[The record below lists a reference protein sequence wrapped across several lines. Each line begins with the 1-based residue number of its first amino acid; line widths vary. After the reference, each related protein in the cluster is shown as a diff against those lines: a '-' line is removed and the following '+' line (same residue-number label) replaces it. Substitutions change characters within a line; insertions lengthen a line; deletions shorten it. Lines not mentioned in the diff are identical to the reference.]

1 MDKDIT
7 RQCVLF
13 PELFGKALTVKFD
26 QRDGSSDGGAI
37 LLKAADRRLGLS
49 ERLAGCIKDRRQPG
63 KIEHTVHEVLN
74 QRLYAIACGYS
85 DCNDAARLASD
96 PVHRLLSRGDTSA
109 EAMLASQP
117 TLSRFENAVDRGS
130 LYRMGLALAESVI
143 ERHRKRLGR
152 RKVKHVRIDL
162 DPTDDPTH
170 GAQQLTFFN
179 GHYDSWCYLPVA
191 GFLTFNHEPEQYLFA
206 YVLRAGNAPAKQG
219 AIGILERVI
228 ERLREHFPRV
238 RILVRLDGGFAGPEL
253 LDFLEQAAVDYIVG
267 LAENKVLTRRAKR
280 LMGKARRASRRAGR
294 TAHVYGETRYAAK
307 SWKNRKRRVLIK
319 AEVVRLAGRTPRDNP
334 RFLVTNLKGS
344 PRRLYEKIYCGRGE
358 IENRIKELHH
368 GLEIDRTSCTSFLAN
383 QLRVLLTAAAYVLMQ
398 EVRLAAKGTSC
409 ERAQVSTL
417 RDRLIKLGAWI
428 ETSVRRIVVHLPKS
442 APHRCEWQRIARSL
456 GAVPA

>member
-1 MDKDIT
+1 MRDDIT
-7 RQCVLF
+7 RQSVLF
-13 PELFGKALTVKFD
+13 PHLARRPVVVKFD
-26 QRDGSSDGGAI
+26 QVHASSDGGAL
-37 LLKAADRRLGLS
+37 LLKGCDARLDLTRRLAMCLV
-49 ERLAGCIKDRRQPG
+49 ERRQVG
-63 KIEHTVHEVLN
+63 KIEHTMIDLVQ
-74 QRLYAIACGYS
+74 QRIFAIACGYA
-85 DCNDAARLASD
+85 DGNDAARLAED
-96 PVHRLLSRGDTSA
+96 PVHKLLLNRDPVSGRQ
-109 EAMLASQP
+109 LASQP
-117 TLSRFENAVDRGS
+117 TVSRFENGPCRS
-130 LYRMGLALAESVI
+130 ELYRMSVELAEAVI
-143 ERHRKRLGR
+143 ERHRKRLGTR
-152 RKVKHVRIDL
+152 RVKHIMIDL

-170 GAQQLTFFN
+170 GAQQLSFFN

-398 EVRLAAKGTSC
+398 ELRLSARRTGCA
-409 ERAQVSTL
+409 RAQVSTL
-417 RDRLIKLGAWI
+417 RDRLIKLGAWA
-428 ETSVRRIVVHLPKS
+428 ERSVRRIVLHLPTS
-442 APHRCEWQRIARSL
+442 APHCEWRRIARSL
-456 GAVPA
+456 GAVPI